1 MISPAG
7 IAVGTGVDAELM
19 SFQHAAARSWQA
31 DRGSNLMFVRFEGTA
46 VTGDT
51 SHRCGVVR
59 T

>member
-7 IAVGTGVDAELM
+7 MAVGTGVDAELM
-19 SFQHAAARSWQA
+19 SFQHAAARSWPA
-31 DRGSNLMFVRFEGTA
+31 DRGSNLMFVRFESTA

-51 SHRCGVVR
+51 RHRCEAVR